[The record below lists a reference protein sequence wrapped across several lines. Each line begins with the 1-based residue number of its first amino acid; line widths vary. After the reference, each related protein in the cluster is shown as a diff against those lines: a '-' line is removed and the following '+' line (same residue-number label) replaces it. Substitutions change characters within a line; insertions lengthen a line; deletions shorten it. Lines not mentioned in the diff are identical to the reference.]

1 MLNVATFRRRLQEK
15 EQELLSLMAKH
26 ESAARDSSV
35 PEAGD
40 RMDRVVSLEGAEEE
54 FQFAGSEW
62 QVLEQVREALQR
74 IDIGTYGICI
84 DCGKQIDPARLE
96 AIPWTPYCADDQ
108 NRHDRGPTG
117 EMPHPP
123 TL

>member
-1 MLNVATFRRRLQEK
+1 MNVAHFERTLQEK
-15 EQELLSLMAKH
+15 ERELLARMGKH
-26 ESAARDSSV
+26 ESAARDSSA

-40 RMDRVVSLEGAEEE
+40 RMDHVVSSEAAEEQ
-54 FQFAGSEW
+54 FQLPSSDW

-74 IDIGTYGICI
+74 IDKGTYGICI
-84 DCGKQIDPARLE
+84 DCGRQIEAARLE

-108 NRHDRGPTG
+108 NRHDRGSTG
-117 EMPHPP
+117 ELPAEP